1 MGYKYVDDIGRILT
15 EQLDIVSVISSR
27 VPLKRAGRNYKA
39 NCPFH
44 QEKTPSFVVSPER
57 QSYHCFGCGASGNAI
72 SFVMSY
78 ENLDFLSALESLAE
92 KEGIDLTP
100 YLNKEEFRRPKEE
113 LSGYYELNRRA
124 ARAYFEEFQKT
135 PSAKEYLLSRG
146 IAERTLRRFGIG
158 YAPAGWDFLVNK
170 LGKALPED
178 TAQKCGLFAFSEQG
192 KMYDRFR
199 ERIIFPIFDVRKRVI
214 GFGGRLMGEDP
225 RAAKYLNSPDTPLF
239 NKSFHLYGLHEAKNH
254 LSPDRQI
261 LLVEGYMDVLGLHD
275 KGVPQAV
282 ASLGT
287 ALTPEQGK
295 LISRYAEEVVII
307 FDGDEAGQKATVRA
321 LEVFRTLPLRVIVV
335 NLPPEDDPDSFVQR
349 EGAEG
354 FREYLK
360 QNAKAS
366 VEYII
371 DREAQKS
378 DLQNMAGQQLF
389 LSRVMPLI
397 EQMDASEGRGL
408 YIQKVADY
416 IGVEPRVLTGDW
428 KLRESVSA
436 PRASA
441 RSENRKYTR
450 HLLGILISEPSIA
463 LQMIAT
469 PYYQYLSD
477 NWHAFISYLLEH
489 KGYNIQSAIEIF
501 TLEQVEFFEE
511 ASKQELSRADMTHWR
526 TLLRYFAQQGVM
538 QQLEELRESSQK
550 SDAQYAEMDRLK
562 KKLSE
567 LIRERGRDHG
577 KRQDY

>member
-15 EQLDIVSVISSR
+15 DQLDIVTVISSR

-57 QSYHCFGCGASGNAI
+57 QSYHCFGCGVSGNAL
-72 SFVMSY
+72 SFIMSY

-92 KEGIDLTP
+92 REGIDLEP
-100 YLNKEEFRRPKEE
+100 YLNKEEQRQPKED
-113 LSGYYELNRRA
+113 LSVFFELNRTA
-124 ARAYFEEFQKT
+124 ARAFFDEFQKT
-135 PSAKEYLLSRG
+135 SSAKEYLLGRG
-146 IAERTLRRFGIG
+146 VSEKTLRRFGVG
-158 YAPAGWDFLVNK
+158 YAPAGWDFLVQK
-170 LGKALPED
+170 LGVKLSED
-178 TAQKCGLFAFSEQG
+178 IAKRCGLFAFGEQG

-239 NKSFHLYGLHEAKNH
+239 NKSYHLYGLHSAKNH
-254 LSPDRQI
+254 LETPKRL
-261 LLVEGYMDVLGLHD
+261 LLVEGYMDVIALYD

-295 LISRYAEEVVII
+295 LLSRYAEEIVIL
-307 FDGDEAGQKATVRA
+307 FDGDEAGQKATLRA
-321 LEVFRTLPLRVIVV
+321 IDVLSELPLRVLVV
-335 NLPPEDDPDSFVQR
+335 NLPPEDDPDSYIQR

-354 FREYLK
+354 FWKYLEE
-360 QNAKAS
+360 NAKEAM
-366 VEYII
+366 EYII
-371 DREAQKS
+371 DREAGLV

-389 LSRVMPLI
+389 LSRVMPKI
-397 EQMDASEGRGL
+397 ERMEQSAGRGL
-408 YIQKVADY
+408 YIQQIASH

-428 KLRESVSA
+428 KLRESALSE
-436 PRASA
+436 RSTK
-441 RSENRKYTR
+441 RSENRKYTKR
-450 HLLGILISEPSIA
+450 LLAILLKEPTIA

-469 PYYQYLSD
+469 PYYQYLSA
-477 NWHAFISYLLEH
+477 NWHTFVSYLLEQE
-489 KGYNIQSAIEIF
+489 GYNIQSAIEIF

-511 ASKQELSRADMTHWR
+511 TAGEEIKSADIAHWR
-526 TLLRYFAQQGVM
+526 TLLRHFAQQGM
-538 QQLEELRESSQK
+538 MEQLEQLREKPQK
-550 SDAQYAEMDRLK
+550 DDADYAEMDRLK

-567 LIRERGRDHG
+567 LAQERGRDHG
-577 KRQDY
+577 KR